1 MSQPRDKQPEQPQS
15 STPAPSAPV
24 ATKPPAAA
32 PGAPPAP
39 SQPTEQPGAPP
50 ASPGT
55 VTIPPVTVT
64 PPPVPTPVRTAP
76 RAQPATTVQPAP
88 AARAPATPARTAQPS
103 VPSAP
108 SAPSQSATDR
118 FDAERNNIF
127 TPVGT
132 APTTVSREAIEA
144 LPQGT
149 NAPLTDVLLQL
160 PGVTKDS
167 AASGNLHVRNE
178 HANVSY
184 RINGILLPDGLGAFG
199 QFLDSSFVGSL
210 SLITGALPAQYGLR
224 TAGIVDIT
232 TAKFNNVGQIGVYGG
247 SRETASATI
256 QYGGTTGSTEYFFTG
271 RYLQNILG
279 IENPRPSINAIHD
292 ASQQDRSFAYIS
304 TVLDPTTRLSFIGG
318 MSTNKFQ
325 IPNTPGAVPSIFGFA
340 PPFSAFGVANFD
352 SAQLNENQ
360 VEHYKFGVLAL
371 QKSVNDVDLQLA
383 YFMRTAT
390 IEFTPDPIGDL
401 ILDGVASNVYRGSVA
416 NGVQG
421 DSAFRVNETHTLRA
435 GFTVT
440 AEKTTVSS
448 NSNFLPFDGSTFP
461 ATQIFPDVPF
471 QAIDTSVLLGW
482 VGGVYLADEWRLT
495 DNLTL
500 NTGARF
506 DQMWQYMNA
515 NQLSPR
521 ASLTYEPVLGTLFH
535 AGYART
541 FTPPVQVIA
550 APVNTNLAITC
561 PGPIVALFPACTTT
575 QAPGIP
581 PPYYPMLPERANIYD
596 VSVLKKVWPGFEVGA
611 DLYLKEARDLIDDG
625 QFGQALVLSGFNYDK
640 AENVGI
646 ELKAAYTNGGF
657 RAYANWAWANQRA
670 TTRVSNQYLFDPAG
684 NAYTANNWIF
694 TDHTQIWTGSA
705 GVSYLWYGT
714 RLSAD
719 LIYGSGLRSGF
730 ENTDHNP
737 SYAQV
742 NTGIAREYAIP
753 GWAPVTLRFDI
764 VNLFDTSY
772 VIRNGTGVGVFA
784 QQFGPRRG
792 FFFGLSQKFGPGA
805 SVDKAPAPTVVYMPF
820 ISKNPLGAV
829 WTWTGFYIGGN
840 FGYGSSRF
848 NTDLLYA
855 DNLGNSL
862 DSTSFSSKHIGAM
875 GGGQAGYNWQYGILL
890 AGLETDITF
899 QHYRT
904 ATVSQ
909 CPAVLCNPLVTGF
922 DAPVSA
928 QQQHNLDWFGTVRG
942 RLGVVITPDIAAYG
956 TGGLAY
962 GEIEHSGVLWGSNG
976 IAANGGTND
985 IGITYADRSLRGG
998 WVAGGGIE
1006 ARLAGNVTG
1015 KIEYLHM
1022 DFGSDKAQAILPPN
1036 ATPIAVSFNSRITE
1050 DLIRVGLNY
1059 KFDPYATYVP
1069 LYKADALTAVRERV
1083 RPIYR
1088 VPLKAGWT
1096 WTGFYF
1102 GANAGYAAGPLR
1114 STAVYSDVTTG
1125 TPLFASTAS
1134 SNIKGGI
1141 VGVQGGYNL
1150 QSGIS
1155 LAGLETDINVSSQR
1169 LLSSS
1174 MCDGALCN
1182 PGITTFDAPVT
1193 LADSYNLDWF
1203 GTVRGRLG
1211 AEIVPGAVPYVTG
1224 GLAVG
1229 GIAHYGTISGTDST
1243 GNPLA
1248 APSNNYASRSAKA
1261 GWTVGGGIEARLF
1274 GNVTGKVEYLHMDFG
1289 SDSAIAVNHQIIA
1302 PIAATLSSHL
1312 RDDVIRLGV
1321 NYKFDPNAAAA
1332 APAKSA
1338 VPERRLTVIKTPVAP
1353 VWTWTGYHLGM
1364 NAGYSFGSASTDAFF
1379 NDSTIPGATYATTS
1393 SYDLRGALVGVEAGY
1408 NLQLGSWLLGIEGD
1422 LALSGQR
1429 ANPAFV
1435 CPGTICNPAGPVS
1448 VTFDQNQRVEW
1459 FSTLRARLG
1468 ATVAGDAFAYVT
1480 GGAAVAGLFTG
1491 GTVFAYDQLGTQTN
1505 DFFSNVVVK
1514 GGWTIGGGV
1523 EAHICGNWTGKIE
1536 YLYLDFG
1543 TVTTNKAPTVNS
1555 LNQPVVTMT
1564 TMFNSHVTDQVVRA
1578 GINYKFD

>member
-24 ATKPPAAA
+24 ATEPPAAA

-118 FDAERNNIF
+118 FDAERSNIF
-127 TPVGT
+127 APAGT
-132 APTTVSREAIEA
+132 APTTLGREAIEA

-416 NGVQG
+416 NGVQADG
-421 DSAFRVNETHTLRA
+421 AFRVNETHTLRA

-506 DQMWQYMNA
+506 DQLWQYMNA

-719 LIYGSGLRSGF
+719 LVYGSGLRSGF

-753 GWAPVTLRFDI
+753 GWAR
-764 VNLFDTSY
+764 S
-772 VIRNGTGVGVFA
+772 RC
-784 QQFGPRRG
+784 
-792 FFFGLSQKFGPGA
+792 A
-805 SVDKAPAPTVVYMPF
+805 SISSISSIPAT
-820 ISKNPLGAV
+820 
-829 WTWTGFYIGGN
+829 
-840 FGYGSSRF
+840 
-848 NTDLLYA
+848 
-855 DNLGNSL
+855 
-862 DSTSFSSKHIGAM
+862 
-875 GGGQAGYNWQYGILL
+875 
-890 AGLETDITF
+890 
-899 QHYRT
+899 
-904 ATVSQ
+904 
-909 CPAVLCNPLVTGF
+909 
-922 DAPVSA
+922 
-928 QQQHNLDWFGTVRG
+928 
-942 RLGVVITPDIAAYG
+942 
-956 TGGLAY
+956 
-962 GEIEHSGVLWGSNG
+962 
-976 IAANGGTND
+976 
-985 IGITYADRSLRGG
+985 
-998 WVAGGGIE
+998 
-1006 ARLAGNVTG
+1006 
-1015 KIEYLHM
+1015 
-1022 DFGSDKAQAILPPN
+1022 
-1036 ATPIAVSFNSRITE
+1036 
-1050 DLIRVGLNY
+1050 
-1059 KFDPYATYVP
+1059 
-1069 LYKADALTAVRERV
+1069 
-1083 RPIYR
+1083 
-1088 VPLKAGWT
+1088 
-1096 WTGFYF
+1096 
-1102 GANAGYAAGPLR
+1102 
-1114 STAVYSDVTTG
+1114 
-1125 TPLFASTAS
+1125 
-1134 SNIKGGI
+1134 
-1141 VGVQGGYNL
+1141 
-1150 QSGIS
+1150 
-1155 LAGLETDINVSSQR
+1155 
-1169 LLSSS
+1169 
-1174 MCDGALCN
+1174 
-1182 PGITTFDAPVT
+1182 
-1193 LADSYNLDWF
+1193 
-1203 GTVRGRLG
+1203 
-1211 AEIVPGAVPYVTG
+1211 
-1224 GLAVG
+1224 
-1229 GIAHYGTISGTDST
+1229 
-1243 GNPLA
+1243 
-1248 APSNNYASRSAKA
+1248 
-1261 GWTVGGGIEARLF
+1261 
-1274 GNVTGKVEYLHMDFG
+1274 
-1289 SDSAIAVNHQIIA
+1289 
-1302 PIAATLSSHL
+1302 
-1312 RDDVIRLGV
+1312 
-1321 NYKFDPNAAAA
+1321 
-1332 APAKSA
+1332 
-1338 VPERRLTVIKTPVAP
+1338 
-1353 VWTWTGYHLGM
+1353 
-1364 NAGYSFGSASTDAFF
+1364 
-1379 NDSTIPGATYATTS
+1379 
-1393 SYDLRGALVGVEAGY
+1393 
-1408 NLQLGSWLLGIEGD
+1408 
-1422 LALSGQR
+1422 
-1429 ANPAFV
+1429 
-1435 CPGTICNPAGPVS
+1435 
-1448 VTFDQNQRVEW
+1448 
-1459 FSTLRARLG
+1459 
-1468 ATVAGDAFAYVT
+1468 
-1480 GGAAVAGLFTG
+1480 
-1491 GTVFAYDQLGTQTN
+1491 
-1505 DFFSNVVVK
+1505 
-1514 GGWTIGGGV
+1514 
-1523 EAHICGNWTGKIE
+1523 
-1536 YLYLDFG
+1536 
-1543 TVTTNKAPTVNS
+1543 
-1555 LNQPVVTMT
+1555 
-1564 TMFNSHVTDQVVRA
+1564 
-1578 GINYKFD
+1578 